1 MHVFSLHM
9 WKWLIVLECST
20 SFVSNCV
27 NSMENQGIQSKEHF
41 NSTCMKSNPI
51 YGNHSMLHVHGSKL

>member
-1 MHVFSLHM
+1 
-9 WKWLIVLECST
+9 
-20 SFVSNCV
+20 
-27 NSMENQGIQSKEHF
+27 MENQGIQSKEHF